1 MNFYSF
7 NNTMMDFIILGAV
20 VGVAG
25 HFVFDIL
32 RGKLPWIFSML
43 PTAAAGAVL
52 GAMLFIFQSG
62 TSFG

>member
-7 NNTMMDFIILGAV
+7 NNTLIDFVIIGIV
-20 VGVAG
+20 VAVAG

-32 RGKLPWIFSML
+32 RGKVPWIFSMI

-52 GAMLFIFQSG
+52 GAMFYIFRTG
-62 TSFG
+62 TNVG